1 MCQYRF
7 FVSPCKNIKKLLSV
21 ICQSETFTPNI
32 SQISKRMNIPGNSIL
47 KIFNLLAHARVISL
61 LRRETK
67 GISYLQK
74 PEKIY
79 LQNTNLAWLLSESR
93 PDTGS
98 LRETFF
104 YSQLEVLHNVTSSRF
119 GDFTIDDKYTFE
131 IGWPSKTREQ
141 IKGVPNAYIAADG
154 IKGGSGN
161 KIPLWLFGFL
171 Y

>member
-1 MCQYRF
+1 M
-7 FVSPCKNIKKLLSV
+7 NIPGNS
-21 ICQSETFTPNI
+21 I
-32 SQISKRMNIPGNSIL
+32 RMNIPGNSIL